1 MKMKYIIL
9 IFAPAIAVAI
19 LAIFVRFMQYEPLMP
34 NEEDILALKNT
45 QGLQIPIYAE
55 DPIIGNKKA
64 PTTVVAFEDF
74 GCGGCATQS
83 AIFDQL
89 IKKYPDKI
97 KLVWKGIPVTQ
108 FPHPTDMAH
117 EYAFC
122 ANKQNKFYEF
132 SKLAFSNS
140 NNLSQEI
147 LNAISDKIEL
157 NKKKLVEC
165 IDSGDA
171 KIHIQK
177 TEQLGMALNIQSVP
191 TFFLNNKQINQ
202 PQILE
207 GWEAVLGL

>member
-9 IFAPAIAVAI
+9 IFAPAIAVAV
-19 LAIFVRFMQYEPLMP
+19 LAMFVRFMQYEPLMP
-34 NEEDILALKNT
+34 SEEDILALQNK

-55 DPIIGNKKA
+55 DSIIGNKKA
-64 PTTVVAFEDF
+64 PITVVAFEDF
-74 GCGGCATQS
+74 GCGGCAAQS

-117 EYAFC
+117 EYSFC
-122 ANKQNKFYEF
+122 ANKQNKFHEF
-132 SKLAFSNS
+132 SKLAFVNGG
-140 NNLSQEI
+140 NLSQGI
-147 LNAISDKIEL
+147 LNAIADKIEL
-157 NKKKLVEC
+157 NKKKLAEC
-165 IDSGDA
+165 LDSGA
-171 KIHIQK
+171 ATIHIQK
-177 TEQLGMALNIQSVP
+177 TEQLGMALNIQTVP
-191 TFFLNNKQINQ
+191 TFFLNNKQINP